1 MDASAHPVLSNK
13 HLYFNFQTFT
23 SSQIGSHNQQEKWGD
38 LGYEFMLKKKKK
50 RKQFLNTVFQGK
62 GIW

>member
-13 HLYFNFQTFT
+13 HPYFNFQTFT

-50 RKQFLNTVFQGK
+50 ESNS
-62 GIW
+62 